1 MVVIIFLKNKKNIN
15 FLYLKNKL
23 LIQLYQ
29 IILTEGNGEVPTK
42 YDKKNHLFRTKLFS
56 FRKKISNP

>member
-42 YDKKNHLFRTKLFS
+42 YDKKNHLFLTKLFS

>member
-1 MVVIIFLKNKKNIN
+1 MAITIFLKNKKNIN

-29 IILTEGNGEVPTK
+29 IDLKVG
-42 YDKKNHLFRTKLFS
+42 
-56 FRKKISNP
+56 

>member
-42 YDKKNHLFRTKLFS
+42 YDKKNHLFQTKLFS